1 MKELSGTSYFDK
13 TLSNMVVLKAL
24 GPHKLHFSFDL
35 AIFSYFGEKLLSAH
49 ILKNP
54 LIDPFQQLYNL
65 DETVENKMWA
75 PFPGGGCSEIQTRK
89 EKIVESCQN
98 SLRAKLVAGCQ
109 APSAAKIIANYKNSE
124 FCFYD

>member
-24 GPHKLHFSFDL
+24 GPHKLYFSFDL

-89 EKIVESCQN
+89 EKNCGILS
-98 SLRAKLVAGCQ
+98 K
-109 APSAAKIIANYKNSE
+109 
-124 FCFYD
+124 